1 MREQAAGGP
10 EGGGLARA
18 AKIAGLNSFATPTLE
33 AVERRRWQIWLITLL
48 LLAAIAAGLSLATLL
63 RDTAPPAWM
72 TVGPLRWGLLGL
84 VVLFCV
90 YAVEKEIQLSRLSRL
105 LVDERVLTAALTNR
119 LREISALLE
128 AGKAMNL
135 DLDLSEV
142 LHTILTS
149 ALELL
154 TGRDASIMLL
164 QGDGEL
170 RTVAA
175 SDSSFAVGARVR
187 LGESIAGR
195 VAETREPLMVQGA
208 LSDRS
213 TARSRRPDTPE
224 ESAMSVPLVHR
235 EIVVGV
241 LNINARAGRVYTGH
255 DLRAL
260 GIFGE
265 QAAAAIA
272 HARLYEAQRLTA
284 SQSSYHA
291 LHDSLTALPNR
302 SLLLDRVRHGLAR
315 RRAAGERVALVFL
328 DLDNFKGINDSL
340 GHAAGD
346 KALVAFGERV
356 RQTIRAG
363 DTLARFGGD
372 EFAVLME
379 DVASDEEARY
389 AAERM
394 VAALVRPLQLGD
406 REVTIAVSAGLVLE
420 TPGKSDA
427 DSLLRNADLALH
439 AAKGR
444 GKGVVTV
451 FEDSMR
457 VDTPAASRLEAE
469 LRQALEAG
477 ELELHYQPIVN
488 LKSREMVGVEAL
500 VRWRHHERGLLPA
513 GAFVPFAEQTGVL
526 PAIDMWTL
534 ARACSVAHTLIAPGR
549 PPLTVHVNLLA
560 SRLHEIDI
568 VERVDEALRSNGL
581 EASRLVLEI
590 SERGVLPNLAAARE
604 RLAALRARG
613 VRLALDD
620 FGVGHSSLEY
630 LRELPIDTVKIDRIF
645 VEGVGR
651 EGSESQ
657 VVRAAVRLGA
667 SLGLDV
673 IAVGVERA
681 EQVEALNA
689 IGCGLAQG
697 YFFGKPQP
705 LDTLRRGLASST
717 V

>member
-1 MREQAAGGP
+1 M
-10 EGGGLARA
+10 RA
-18 AKIAGLNSFATPTLE
+18 ARIAGLNSFATPTLE
-33 AVERRRWQIWLITLL
+33 AVERRRLQLWVVTLL
-48 LLAAIAAGLSLATLL
+48 LLAAIAAGLALATLL
-63 RDTAPPAWM
+63 RDAATPAWM
-72 TVGPLRWGLLGL
+72 AVAPLRWGLLGL
-84 VVLFCV
+84 VILFCG
-90 YAVEKEIQLSRLSRL
+90 YAVEKEVQLARLSRL

-142 LHTILTS
+142 LHTILSS

-154 TGRDASIMLL
+154 AGRDASIMLL

-175 SDSSFAVGARVR
+175 SESSCATGARVR
-187 LGESIAGR
+187 LGEGIAGR
-195 VAETREPLMVQGA
+195 VASSREPLMVQGA
-208 LSDRS
+208 LSQR
-213 TARSRRPDTPE
+213 TTPRSRRPDTPQ

-235 EIVVGV
+235 EVVVGV
-241 LNINARAGRVYTGH
+241 LNINAGAGRVYTGH

-302 SLLLDRVRHGLAR
+302 ALLLDRVRHGLAR
-315 RRAAGERVALVFL
+315 RRSAAERVALVFL
-328 DLDNFKGINDSL
+328 DLDDFKGINDRL

-356 RQTIRAG
+356 HQAIRAG

-379 DVASDEEARY
+379 GVASEQEARL

-394 VAALVRPLQLGD
+394 VAALTRPLPLGD
-406 REVTIAVSAGLVLE
+406 REVSIAVSAGLVVE
-420 TPGKSDA
+420 GPDGTDA

-444 GKGVVTV
+444 GKGGVTL

-457 VDTPAASRLEAE
+457 VDAPAASRLEAE
-469 LRQALEAG
+469 LRQALASG
-477 ELELHYQPIVN
+477 ELELHYQPIVR
-488 LKSREMVGVEAL
+488 LQSRETVGVEAL

-513 GAFVPFAEQTGVL
+513 AAFVPFAEQTGVL
-526 PAIDMWTL
+526 PAIDLWTL
-534 ARACSVAHTLIAPGR
+534 SQACAVAHDLIIPGQ
-549 PPLTVHVNLLA
+549 PPLSVHVNLLA

-568 VERVDEALRSNGL
+568 VERVAEALRENQL

-590 SERGVLPNLAAARE
+590 SERAVLPNLAEARE

-645 VEGVGR
+645 IEGVGR
-651 EGSESQ
+651 EGSEAQ
-657 VVRAAVRLGA
+657 LVRAAVRLGA

-673 IAVGVERA
+673 IAECVERA
-681 EQVEALNA
+681 EQVDALLA
-689 IGCGLAQG
+689 LGCGLGQG

-705 LDTLRRGLASST
+705 IDALRRHLGAGG
-717 V
+717 

>member
-1 MREQAAGGP
+1 MRDPGRV
-10 EGGGLARA
+10 EGGVERA
-18 AKIAGLNSFATPTLE
+18 AKVAGLSSFATPTLE
-33 AVERRRWQIWLITLL
+33 TVERRRLQLWVMTLL
-48 LLAAIAAGLSLATLL
+48 LLAAVAAGLALATFL
-63 RDTAPPAWM
+63 RGTEPPAWM

-84 VVLFCV
+84 VILFCG
-90 YAVEKEIQLSRLSRL
+90 YAIEKEIHLARLSRL

-142 LHTILTS
+142 LHTILSS

-154 TGRDASIMLL
+154 SGRDASIMLL

-175 SDSSFAVGARVR
+175 SDSSYALGARVR
-187 LGESIAGR
+187 LGEGIAGR
-195 VAETREPLMVQGA
+195 VAATREPLMVQGA
-208 LSDRS
+208 LSARA
-213 TARSRRPDTPE
+213 TQRSRRPDTQE

-235 EIVVGV
+235 ETVVGV
-241 LNINARAGRVYTGH
+241 LNINARSGRIYTGH

-302 SLLLDRVRHGLAR
+302 ALLLDRVRHGLAR
-315 RRAAGERVALVFL
+315 RRSASERVALVFL
-328 DLDNFKGINDSL
+328 DLDDFKRINDSL

-346 KALVAFGERV
+346 KALVAFGDRV
-356 RQTIRAG
+356 RQAIRGG

-379 DVASDEEARY
+379 GVGSEQEARH

-394 VAALVRPLQLGD
+394 VAALTRPLQLGD
-406 REVTIAVSAGLVLE
+406 REVRVTVSAGLVLE
-420 TPGKSDA
+420 PHGGSTDA
-427 DSLLRNADLALH
+427 EALLRNADLALH

-444 GKGVVTV
+444 GKSGVAV
-451 FEDSMR
+451 FDDQMS
-457 VDTPAASRLEAE
+457 VDVPASSRLEAE
-469 LRQALEAG
+469 LRMALEAG
-477 ELELHYQPIVN
+477 QLELHYQPVVN
-488 LKSREMVGVEAL
+488 LKSREVVGAEAL

-513 GAFVPFAEQTGVL
+513 GAFMPFAEQSGVL
-526 PAIDMWTL
+526 PELDLWTL
-534 ARACSVAHTLIAPGR
+534 AQACSIADSLAAPGK
-549 PPLTVHVNLLA
+549 PPLNVHVNLLA
-560 SRLHEIDI
+560 SRLHEMEI
-568 VERVDEALRSNGL
+568 VERVAECLRENRL

-590 SERGVLPNLAAARE
+590 SERAVLPNVAEARE
-604 RLAALRARG
+604 RLTELRGRG

-620 FGVGHSSLEY
+620 FGIGHSSLEY

-645 VEGVGR
+645 IDAVDRG
-651 EGSESQ
+651 GSEAQ

-673 IAVGVERA
+673 IAEGVERA
-681 EQVEALNA
+681 EQVEALIA
-689 IGCGLAQG
+689 IGCKFGQG
-697 YFFGKPQP
+697 FFFGKPQP
-705 LDTLRRGLASST
+705 LEALRRQLGST
-717 V
+717 

>member
-1 MREQAAGGP
+1 
-10 EGGGLARA
+10 
-18 AKIAGLNSFATPTLE
+18 
-33 AVERRRWQIWLITLL
+33 
-48 LLAAIAAGLSLATLL
+48 
-63 RDTAPPAWM
+63 M

-84 VVLFCV
+84 VVLFCG
-90 YAVEKEIQLSRLSRL
+90 YAIEKEIQLSRLSRL

-154 TGRDASIMLL
+154 AGRDASIMLL

-175 SDSSFAVGARVR
+175 SEASFAIGARVR

-195 VAETREPLMVQGA
+195 VAASREPLMVQGA
-208 LSDRS
+208 LADG
-213 TARSRRPDTPE
+213 TGGRSRRPDTPE

-235 EIVVGV
+235 ESVVGV

-302 SLLLDRVRHGLAR
+302 ALLLDRVRHALAR
-315 RRAAGERVALVFL
+315 RRAAPERIALIFL
-328 DLDNFKGINDSL
+328 DLDDFKGINDSL
-340 GHAAGD
+340 GHTAGD
-346 KALVAFGERV
+346 KALIAFGERV
-356 RQTIRAG
+356 RLTIRAG

-379 DVASDEEARY
+379 DVASVDEARL

-394 VAALVRPLQLGD
+394 VAALVKPLQLGD
-406 REVTIAVSAGLVLE
+406 REVSVTVSAGLVME
-420 TPGKSDA
+420 SPGATDA

-444 GKGVVTV
+444 GKAAVTV

-469 LRQALEAG
+469 LRRALEAG
-477 ELELHYQPIVN
+477 ELELHYQPIVD
-488 LKSREMVGVEAL
+488 LKSRETVGVEAL

-513 GAFVPFAEQTGVL
+513 AAFVPFAEQTGVL
-526 PAIDMWTL
+526 PALDLWTL
-534 ARACSVAHTLIAPGR
+534 SQACAVAGSLVAPGR

-560 SRLHEIDI
+560 NRLHEMDI
-568 VERVDEALRSNGL
+568 IERVAEALRANEL
-581 EASRLVLEI
+581 EPSRLVLEI
-590 SERGVLPNLAAARE
+590 SERAVLPNVAEARE

-657 VVRAAVRLGA
+657 VVRAAVRLGT

-673 IAVGVERA
+673 IAEGVERA
-681 EQVEALNA
+681 EQVEALLA
-689 IGCGLAQG
+689 IGCGHAQG

-705 LDTLRRGLASST
+705 LEALRRSLGST
-717 V
+717 GV